1 MSPSSATR
9 RARRFV
15 NLVGV
20 LLAALAGVLPATADA
35 APREWH
41 VGASAGYVGA
51 GRGLRPG
58 PGLGVYGAY
67 GLFGSF
73 DARLD
78 VRGSLHSIESDPDET
93 VLVLATAG
101 LSYRLDI
108 IQWIP
113 HLGARIGYYEVG
125 SGATTL
131 PRRGATLGILGGID
145 YAFSRSFALGVS
157 GAHDRLGT
165 KGSTTAFELR
175 AEYRWGW

>member
-1 MSPSSATR
+1 LALAT
-9 RARRFV
+9 
-15 NLVGV
+15 LV
-20 LLAALAGVLPATADA
+20 AALPRLAVA

-41 VGASAGYVGA
+41 VGGSAGYVGA

-58 PGLGVYGAY
+58 PGVGVYGAY

-113 HLGARIGYYEVG
+113 HVGARIGYYEVG

-131 PRRGATLGILGGID
+131 PRRGATLGVLAGLD
-145 YAFSRSFALGVS
+145 HAFSRSFAVGVS
-157 GAHDRLGT
+157 VAHDRLST
-165 KGSTTAFELR
+165 KGSTTSLELR